1 MVPPLRCVSTPAVL
15 LLDAVGKEPVRLECY
30 LPNNDFMAA
39 LKNAISRTAFVQKKY
54 VDAERWYGDVVARCG
69 DSHFARTAM

>member
-30 LPNNDFMAA
+30 LPNNDFVAA
-39 LKNAISRTAFVQKKY
+39 LKNGLGGIAFVQKRYPVISAAK
-54 VDAERWYGDVVARCG
+54 R
-69 DSHFARTAM
+69 